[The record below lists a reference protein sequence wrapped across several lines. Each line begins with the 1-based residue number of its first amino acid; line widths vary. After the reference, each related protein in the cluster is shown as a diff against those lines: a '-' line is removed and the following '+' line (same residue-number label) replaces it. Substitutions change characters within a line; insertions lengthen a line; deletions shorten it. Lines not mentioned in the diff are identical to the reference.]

1 MTRDPGKTKEKLLDT
16 AIQLVWQSN
25 YDSVGVND
33 ICARA
38 GVTKGAFYHYFE
50 SKADLYVA
58 ASRHYW
64 EALKKELDAIYS
76 PSFTGLENL
85 ENLIQFVIVRQGGQG
100 LPDVAASGTCQSN
113 TGDSGTSGSGEIV
126 GCPFFTCGGQV
137 GVGEEK
143 VRQASIEMAENG
155 LRYYVALVRDL
166 KADGVLNGDPDPV
179 LIGRL
184 LFQQMQGLL
193 IYARVMNNAD
203 ALETDLRAAFY
214 RLLDLKPKHWRMPAD
229 IQSSAAD

>member
-1 MTRDPGKTKEKLLDT
+1 VTRDPGKTREKLLDT

-25 YDSVGVND
+25 YDNVGVNE

-38 GVTKGAFYHYFE
+38 GVTKGAFYHHFE

-64 EALKKELDAIYS
+64 EELKKELDAIYS
-76 PSFTGLENL
+76 PSYTGLENL
-85 ENLIQFVIVRQGGQG
+85 ENLILFVIGRQGEPALGNVG
-100 LPDVAASGTCQSN
+100 A
-113 TGDSGTSGSGEIV
+113 TGECESSEIV

-143 VRQASIEMAENG
+143 VRQATIEMAENG
-155 LRYYVALVRDL
+155 LKYYIALVRSL

-179 LIGRL
+179 QISRL

-193 IYARVMNNAD
+193 IYARVMNSA
-203 ALETDLRAAFY
+203 AMLETDLRAAFY
-214 RLLDLKPKHWRMPAD
+214 RLLDLKAEYWQMPAE
-229 IQSSAAD
+229 IRKSAAVG